1 MTKRKR
7 SIGQLRNLP
16 QYKNKTDEEL
26 LAIQSRIEKGDL
38 DERVEKV
45 VASFE
50 KDYDL
55 SDMTANDVLS
65 LNELAK
71 ISIMLGEVARIL
83 DFELQKDPV
92 DWTDVE
98 RINRVS
104 SSLRDDASKLQ
115 RDLDITRKARKG
127 SGSTGVVDF
136 IEDLKR
142 RAKKFLDDR
151 LASIYCPKCK
161 MLVCKVW
168 FLEPEQKNSV
178 RIHCG
183 RQRCRHQFTVKSTE
197 LPELKNIKVG
207 PPI

>member
-26 LAIQSRIEKGDL
+26 LEIQNRIEHGDL
-38 DERVEKV
+38 DEQVEKV
-45 VASFE
+45 IETFK

-55 SDMTANDVLS
+55 SDMTANYVLS

-71 ISIMLGEVARIL
+71 VSILLRDIAKLLHLEIT
-83 DFELQKDPV
+83 DSDV
-92 DWTDVE
+92 DWTSVDRMN
-98 RINRVS
+98 RIA

-115 RDLDITRKARKG
+115 RDLDITRKARQG

-136 IEDLKR
+136 IEDLKK

-151 LASIYCPKCK
+151 LASIYCPKCN

-168 FLEPEQKNSV
+168 FLDPQNKNSV
-178 RIHCG
+178 RIHCS

-197 LPELKNIKVG
+197 LTQLKNKKVG